1 MTLNLGLW
9 AAMAFSA
16 LGQAGPSQG
25 AKDDALVFKTV
36 IENTIPYFDDCY
48 QNARDGGADYALLRP
63 CNLALENEALTPRL
77 TAIAH
82 VNRGVIRYNLGDY
95 EDAIEDFSAALDLD
109 IHVKAKVLVNRGLS
123 YEAANAERLAR
134 IDYESA
140 LAFNPDNETARRRL
154 EELKKPIYER
164 SKLPS
169 RINAGVVAAPS
180 AGI

>member
-1 MTLNLGLW
+1 MALTTGFL
-9 AAMAFSA
+9 AAMAFAA
-16 LGQAGPSQG
+16 LGQNG
-25 AKDDALVFKTV
+25 AVQNGREETLVFKTV

-48 QNARDGGADYALLRP
+48 RNARDGGADYALLRS
-63 CNLALENEALTPRL
+63 CDLALENEALTRRL

-140 LAFNPDNETARRRL
+140 LAFNPGNETARRRL

-164 SKLPS
+164 SKLPA
-169 RINAGVVAAPS
+169 RINAGVGPAPS